1 MDRATLYVAV
11 AGVAVQ
17 SLLWPIHEV
26 STTKV
31 LGAYFTANTILFGLI
46 LGTSKQLAYS
56 FTYFAI
62 LNCVF
67 LVTVVS
73 LTLVRRLYFS
83 PLSRFPGPKLAALS
97 NIYLANE
104 FRTGRGSFTLLK
116 LHNNYKS
123 DFVRIGPRE
132 LSIRNVEAVEAIYR
146 GKYPRGTFYDVGAIN
161 GEFNLNTQR
170 NYKFHTP
177 WRRIWE
183 QAFAS
188 SEFQHYNP
196 RVEQHVANLV
206 DAINRGNGKEI
217 DGSKLMDNFSFDVM
231 ADLSFA
237 HDARMQSGTGDNTY
251 MHFIHK
257 YMSAAGVIAVL
268 RNLSQLLIYLPES
281 ADLKSFRLRGE
292 ALLSARQRLGTTR
305 NDIFSHLLG
314 TDTKTSTPI
323 KFTQAQLNSNANL
336 IIVAGSDTASTTLT
350 RTFHLLAKQPEIL
363 KKLQIEVDESA
374 ETGELT
380 VEGTRN
386 LPYLNAV
393 VNESLRL
400 FNPVPMGP
408 HAASPASGVYVAGT
422 FIPGNMQISIPPI
435 ALMTDP
441 RYFEKPDEYIPE
453 RWGDWDEGVKDRRA
467 FVPFGYGVHSCVGRQ
482 LALNELRT
490 ALAAV
495 VERWDIVLGEKYDE
509 EEWKKGLKDHAVAQV
524 GELWVR
530 FVPRAS

>member
-1 MDRATLYVAV
+1 MDRAILTVAV
-11 AGVAVQ
+11 AAVAVQ
-17 SLLWPIHEV
+17 FFLWPIHEV

-31 LGAYFTANTILFGLI
+31 LGAYFTANILLFSFI
-46 LGTSKQLAYS
+46 LASSQNLTYS
-56 FTYFAI
+56 VIHSAI
-62 LNCVF
+62 LDCAF
-67 LVTVVS
+67 LLVTVS
-73 LTLVRRLYFS
+73 LTLIRRLYFS
-83 PLSRFPGPKLAALS
+83 PLSHFPGPKLAALS

-116 LHNNYKS
+116 LHKQYKS
-123 DFVRIGPRE
+123 DFIRIGPRE

-146 GKYPRGTFYDVGAIN
+146 GKYPRGTFYEVGAIN

-170 NYKFHTP
+170 DHKIHTP

-206 DAINRGNGKEI
+206 DAIKRADGKEV
-217 DGSKLMDNFSFDVM
+217 DCSKLMDDLSFDIM

-237 HDARMQSGTGDNTY
+237 HDAGMQSGTGDNTY

-281 ADLKSFRLRGE
+281 ADVKSFRLRGE
-292 ALLSARQRLGTTR
+292 ALLSSRQRLGTTR

-314 TDTKTSTPI
+314 TDTESSTPI
-323 KFTQAQLNSNANL
+323 KFSQAQLNSNANL
-336 IIVAGSDTASTTLT
+336 IIIAGSDTVSTTLT
-350 RTFHLLAKQPEIL
+350 RTFHLLAKQPSIL
-363 KKLQIEVDESA
+363 KKLQTEVDECA
-374 ETGELT
+374 KRGELT

-400 FNPVPMGP
+400 FNPVPMGA
-408 HAASPASGVYVAGT
+408 HAASPPSGVHVAGT
-422 FIPGNMQISIPPI
+422 FIPGNIQVSVPPC

-467 FVPFGYGVHSCVGRQ
+467 FFPFGYGVHSCVGRQ
-482 LALNELRT
+482 LALNELRA
-490 ALAAV
+490 ALATV
-495 VERWDIVLGEKYDE
+495 MGRWDIVLGEKYDDE
-509 EEWKKGLKDHAVAQV
+509 KWKEGLKDHAVLQV

-530 FVPRAS
+530 FVPRG